1 MERKKKQDLI
11 SRDMAKLLVVL
22 LGFAAI
28 MGAIW
33 QVSNIAASVLL
44 FELPWLAGI
53 LLAGLTLGWLPTRF
67 LGSELPLSQK
77 IITALACGLPMLSL
91 GTMGLGLL
99 EVLRYHYFWL
109 GLIGALTL
117 IGLILLHRTIRNLP
131 PAEKL
136 VFEAGKYWPI
146 LLVLIIP
153 FAVLLLL
160 CATIPPGVLWP
171 AEGFGYDILE
181 YHLQEPKE
189 WFDAGKI
196 QFLEHNVYANFP
208 SNAEMLYLL
217 AMTLKHDPHDAIYLS
232 QMIHVSFTI
241 LFVVAIWVFTRPA
254 GLKQAT
260 FSTLVAGTCGWLV
273 YLGPL
278 AYVEMGML
286 FTGVVALGLIWQIG
300 RSKEPYASPIRLAIL
315 VGLLLGL
322 CAGFKYTALPMIAV
336 PIILMGL
343 VVFLRK
349 TKFFKAILATFVMGA
364 MCLAAISPYLV
375 RNFMWTGNPV
385 FPLAYNLLGG
395 KGWDADLAQRW
406 KEGHSPREEEKPIR
420 ARLEK
425 LYWAG
430 LQNPL
435 VNAFIADHYKAKGDF
450 EKAAKIGTP
459 PPLMDLPTF
468 GFALLILP
476 WLIFFT
482 RRQGLNDWLM
492 LMIFV
497 IQTLVWLFATHL
509 QARFL
514 VPWLI
519 VLPFLAGRSADA
531 FGWGK
536 FHPGIFLITGVTL
549 LAAGLN
555 LHETYRRYYDQTHFR
570 HETIDWFG
578 RHNLFIKG
586 KIPGSEYLGIINENP
601 TARVLLIGEA
611 RPFYIKGTAIY
622 STVFNQN
629 QLAKA
634 MEKKLRGTKD
644 YIFEIKP
651 GFIYVDWL
659 DILRLSRTYGFDE
672 SIKPNVIR
680 SLSSFGRYTVQQEND
695 WGPMM
700 EYQEQKTRAQ
710 ILYHVTW
717 PKEKVKAN
725 K

>member
-1 MERKKKQDLI
+1 
-11 SRDMAKLLVVL
+11 MAKLLAVL
-22 LGFAAI
+22 VGFATV
-28 MGAIW
+28 MGVIW
-33 QVSNIAASVLL
+33 QISNVAASVIL

-77 IITALACGLPMLSL
+77 IITSLACGLPILSL
-91 GTMGLGLL
+91 ATMGLGLL
-99 EVLRYHYFWL
+99 GVLRYQYLWL
-109 GLIGALTL
+109 GLIGVLAL
-117 IGLILLHRTIRNLP
+117 IAVIVLHRTIQNLP

-146 LLVLIIP
+146 LLAVVIP

-181 YHLQEPKE
+181 YHLQVPKE

-196 QFLEHNVYANFP
+196 HFLEHNVYANFP
-208 SNAEMLYLL
+208 FNAEMLYLL
-217 AMTLKHDPHDAIYLS
+217 AMTLKHDPHEAIYLS
-232 QMIHVSFTI
+232 QMIHASFTI

-260 FSTLVAGTCGWLV
+260 FSTLAAGTCGWLV

-300 RSKEPYASPIRLAIL
+300 RNKAPCDSPIRTAIL

-322 CAGFKYTALPMIAV
+322 CGGFKYTALAMIAA
-336 PIILMGL
+336 PIILMAMM
-343 VVFLRK
+343 VFIRK
-349 TKFFKAILATFVMGA
+349 TKFFKAILATLIMGG
-364 MCLAAISPYLV
+364 MCLAAMSPYLV
-375 RNFMWTGNPV
+375 RNVIWTGNPV
-385 FPLAYNLLGG
+385 FPLAYNLFGG
-395 KGWDADLAQRW
+395 KGWDANLAQRW
-406 KEGHSPREEEKPIR
+406 KEGHSPREEEKPLP

-435 VNAFIADHYKAKGDF
+435 ANAFIADHYKAKGDF
-450 EKAAKIGTP
+450 ERASEIGDP

-468 GFALLILP
+468 GFTLLILP

-482 RRQGLNDWLM
+482 RRQGLNDWLL
-492 LMIFV
+492 LMIFIV
-497 IQTLVWLFATHL
+497 QTLVWLLATHL

-519 VLPFLAGRSADA
+519 VLPFLTGRSADA

-536 FHPGIFLITGVTL
+536 FHPGILLITGLVL
-549 LAAGLN
+549 LATGLN
-555 LHETYRRYYDQTHFR
+555 FHETYRRYYDQTHFR
-570 HETIDWFG
+570 HEPIDWFG

-586 KIPGSEYLGIINENP
+586 KIPGSDYLGIVNENP
-601 TARVLLIGEA
+601 AARTLLIGEA

-622 STVFNQN
+622 TTVFNRN
-629 QLAKA
+629 PLATA
-634 MEKKLRGTKD
+634 MEKKLRGVKD
-644 YIFEIKP
+644 YIFEIRP
-651 GFIYVDWL
+651 DFVYVDWL

-672 SIKPNVIR
+672 SIKPIVIR
-680 SLSSFGRYTVQQEND
+680 SLSSYGRYTVAQEKD

-710 ILYHVTW
+710 ILYRVSW
-717 PKEKVKAN
+717 PKKKVKEN
-725 K
+725 H